1 MTDILSPP
9 STAPAPVE
17 VPVGTVPAGE
27 YPEYAPLLTA
37 SPTGAVGEANVAA
50 WVPRTPLPPV
60 LPALPRGTGA
70 LLVAG
75 GHITQ
80 EQLDA
85 ALEASRTQGGFV
97 GEHLVARGDLH
108 SWTLYR
114 ILATLWAAP
123 LVDLAEEVVDE
134 EMLRGIGSRQILAQ
148 GWIPVRREG
157 DTMVVATTVEPTEAL
172 RDRMRT
178 ATGASELDVRTI
190 TPRDYA
196 LAVGSVFR
204 HALLHDVTD
213 GLADDQ
219 PDRSARV
226 SLYRWQQIAP
236 VAVIVL
242 TVLGLVLAPS
252 PTVVA
257 LLVVANL
264 ALGAGVSFKLFASL
278 RHPWVVVRQRIRD
291 RRASR
296 GGTVATITAEPPIAD
311 RDLPVY
317 TILVPAFHEANV
329 IGKVIANLDQLD
341 YPKSKLDV
349 LVLLEEDDTETI
361 AAARSA
367 RPPSYMRI
375 VIVPRGVPQT
385 KPRACNYGLS
395 FARGSL
401 VVIFDA
407 EDRPE
412 PDQLRRVV
420 ADFAR
425 DRRQRAAGA
434 ATAPLV
440 CVQCALNYSNAGYN
454 VLTRMFAIEYTQWFD
469 MMLPG
474 LDGTGIPIPL
484 GGTSNHFDTEM
495 LRLLGGWDPYNVTE
509 DADLGMRASA
519 PGFRVGVN
527 SSTTWEE
534 ACSQTGAWIKQ
545 RTRWIKGYMITAAV
559 NFRHPVRFYRATGPL
574 GLVGLTGLILGTPAA
589 FVLYPLLLTLTL
601 VTFVFGRS
609 VHLDIPP
616 WLVDVG
622 IANFLI
628 GNGAT
633 ILVSGVIATRRHG
646 WRIGVYAVLN
656 PLYWVLHS
664 IAAWRAA
671 WQTLFTPHHW
681 EKTPHGL
688 TEDGDEDD

>member
-1 MTDILSPP
+1 VSDGYR
-9 STAPAPVE
+9 A
-17 VPVGTVPAGE
+17 
-27 YPEYAPLLTA
+27 YAPLLTA
-37 SPTGAVGEANVAA
+37 SPTGAAGEANFAA

-60 LPALPRGTGA
+60 LPRETGS

-80 EQLDA
+80 DQLDR
-85 ALEASRTQGGFV
+85 ALAASRTQGGYV
-97 GEHLVARGDLH
+97 GEHLVARGDIHAL
-108 SWTLYR
+108 TLYR
-114 ILATLWAAP
+114 VLATLWQAP
-123 LVDLAEEVVDE
+123 LVDLAHEDVDE

-148 GWIPVRREG
+148 GWIPVRRDG
-157 DTMVVATTVEPTEAL
+157 DTLVVATTVEPTRAL
-172 RDRMRT
+172 LDQVRT
-178 ATGASELDVRTI
+178 AMGVDRLDVRTI

-204 HALLHDVTD
+204 NALLHDVTD
-213 GLADDQ
+213 GLADAQ
-219 PDRSARV
+219 PERSARV
-226 SLYRWQQIAP
+226 SLYRWQQVAP
-236 VAVIVL
+236 VALIVL
-242 TVLGLVLAPS
+242 CVVGMVVAPS

-257 LLVVANL
+257 LLIVANL
-264 ALGAGVSFKLFASL
+264 ALGASVSFKLFASL
-278 RHPWVVVRQRIRD
+278 RYPWVVVRERWRD
-291 RRASR
+291 RRR
-296 GGTVATITAEPPIAD
+296 RRLVALDADPVQPPVAIAD

-329 IGKVIANLDQLD
+329 ISKVIDNLDQLD

-361 AAARSA
+361 AAARAA
-367 RPPSYMRI
+367 RPPSYVRI

-425 DRRQRAAGA
+425 DRADRAAGG
-434 ATAPLV
+434 TGAPLV

-519 PGFRVGVN
+519 LGFRVGVN

-559 NFRHPVRFYRATGPL
+559 NFRHPVKFYRATGPL

-589 FVLYPLLLTLTL
+589 FVLYPLLLALTL
-601 VTFVFGRS
+601 VTFVLGRS
-609 VHLDIPP
+609 VDLDIPP
-616 WLVDVG
+616 WLVDLGV
-622 IANFLI
+622 ANFII

-633 ILVSGVIATRRHG
+633 IVVSALIATRRHG
-646 WRIGVYAVLN
+646 WRIGIYAVLN

-688 TEDGDEDD
+688 SEDGDDDD